1 MKHNVVR
8 TEFTSDIHQFLI
20 AQGYS
25 HILSQGT
32 DPDEPDELL
41 ADYILL
47 PIRPGDS
54 RIDNPVRVIQEISDT
69 DVLEMV
75 AGDEFIHFVVEVPV
89 KEFQVFL
96 DQNSTWT
103 LG

>member
-1 MKHNVVR
+1 MKHTVVR
-8 TEFTSDIHQFLI
+8 TAFTSDIHQFLI

-25 HILSQGT
+25 HA
-32 DPDEPDELL
+32 DESP
-41 ADYILL
+41 DYILI
-47 PIRPGDS
+47 PTRPEDS
-54 RIDNPVRVIQEISDT
+54 LIDTTTNIIEVITAT

-89 KEFQVFL
+89 KEFQLFL

>member
-1 MKHNVVR
+1 MKHNVVK
-8 TEFTSDIHQFLI
+8 TEFTRDIHQFLI

-25 HILSQGT
+25 HIFSQGV
-32 DPDEPDELL
+32 DPADSNEESP
-41 ADYILL
+41 DYILI

-54 RIDNPVRVIQEISDT
+54 RIETPTGIIEVITDT
-69 DVLEMV
+69 DVLEMI

>member
-1 MKHNVVR
+1 MKHTVVR
-8 TEFTSDIHQFLI
+8 TAFTSDIHQFLI

-25 HILSQGT
+25 HILSQGVDPT
-32 DPDEPDELL
+32 DADESP
-41 ADYILL
+41 DYILI
-47 PIRPGDS
+47 PTRPEDS
-54 RIDNPVRVIQEISDT
+54 LIDTTTNIIEVITAT

-89 KEFQVFL
+89 KEFQLFL